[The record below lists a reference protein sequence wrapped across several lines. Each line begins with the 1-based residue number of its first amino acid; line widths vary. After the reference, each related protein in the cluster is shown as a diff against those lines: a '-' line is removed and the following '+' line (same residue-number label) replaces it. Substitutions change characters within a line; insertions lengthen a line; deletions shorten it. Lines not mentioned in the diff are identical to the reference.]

1 MSKDD
6 NKINELSFEQ
16 AIVQLKEIVEK
27 IEVGDIALQ
36 QSIEQYEKGIEL
48 IEYCRGKLKKA
59 EKKIEQLT
67 SSEEAANND

>member
-1 MSKDD
+1 MSKND
-6 NKINELSFEQ
+6 INELSFEQ

-36 QSIEQYEKGIEL
+36 QSLEQYEKGIEL
-48 IEYCRGKLKKA
+48 IEYCRGKLAKA

-67 SSEEAANND
+67 YSEEKADND